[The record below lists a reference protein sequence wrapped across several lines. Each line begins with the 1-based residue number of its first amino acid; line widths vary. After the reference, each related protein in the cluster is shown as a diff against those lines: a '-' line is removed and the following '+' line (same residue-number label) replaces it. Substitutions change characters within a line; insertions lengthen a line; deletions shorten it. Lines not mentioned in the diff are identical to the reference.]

1 MRQGEKG
8 ILIGV
13 LAVVLIVVII
23 LVTRNSG
30 TSMMTTEYNDAS
42 GSLDGTSA
50 DGIDTSFSGTTT
62 GTTTGGTSDAE
73 ILSEFGAAGASLDGT
88 NTDAIS
94 TDY

>member
-8 ILIGV
+8 ILVGV

-23 LVTRNSG
+23 LVTKHSG
-30 TSMMTTEYNDAS
+30 TAIMTNEYNDAS
-42 GSLDGTSA
+42 GSLDQTST
-50 DGIDTSFSGTTT
+50 DGIDTTFDGTGSTST
-62 GTTTGGTSDAE
+62 SGTSDAE

-88 NTDAIS
+88 NTDAIN